1 MPSIEAE
8 LFCCTICTYIQFLV
22 VSDVFVRMRKFGC
35 SATAPGAEHINTLR
49 LQNHTATD
57 EVGSREL
64 NRMEM
69 FLLLAICL
77 VNLMYLGA
85 SAAPLQPVSCCVSST
100 SSNIHSACEICT
112 CSLWC
117 KILQL
122 SDVSLQTP
130 SPTVQV
136 GGKDSFQDFSNIH
149 LPTTSVGLCN
159 MLHGALSGGRE
170 FRLTS
175 HEAYNTLY
183 CGFIMRLFPVV

>member
-1 MPSIEAE
+1 MYIHSIFSGER
-8 LFCCTICTYIQFLV
+8 CVCTHAQIWLQ
-22 VSDVFVRMRKFGC
+22 RN
-35 SATAPGAEHINTLR
+35 GAWSGAYKYASTSEPQL
-49 LQNHTATD
+49 ATD